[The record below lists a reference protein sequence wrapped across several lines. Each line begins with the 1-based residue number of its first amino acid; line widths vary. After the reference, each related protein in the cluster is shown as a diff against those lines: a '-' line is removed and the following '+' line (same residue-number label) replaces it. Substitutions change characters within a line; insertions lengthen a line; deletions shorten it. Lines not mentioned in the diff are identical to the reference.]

1 MNLKDNNTN
10 VGERIKN
17 IRLEKNLKQ
26 SELADLAGISRV
38 SIGNYER
45 GSRTP
50 NIVILNKI
58 ANALNVTIGELTGLN
73 TSPLT
78 NDEFMSLKN
87 RLDYELKINNGELLY
102 NELDAENLEKL
113 YLSKINEMKELLNQK
128 DEIIKTQKEMI
139 NILKSIKTPL
149 IGGDQNSE

>member
-1 MNLKDNNTN
+1 MNLKDNNTS

-45 GSRTP
+45 GSRNP
-50 NIVILNKI
+50 NIIILNKI
-58 ANALNVTIGELTGLN
+58 ANALNVTIGELTGL
-73 TSPLT
+73 TTAPLT

-102 NELDAENLEKL
+102 KELDAENLEKL
-113 YLSKINEMKELLNQK
+113 YLSKINEMKDLLNQK
-128 DEIIKTQKEMI
+128 DEIIKPQKEMI

-149 IGGDQNSE
+149 LGGDQNSE

>member
-1 MNLKDNNTN
+1 MNLKDNNTS

-45 GSRTP
+45 GSRNP
-50 NIVILNKI
+50 NIIILNKI
-58 ANALNVTIGELTGLN
+58 ANALNVTIGELTGL
-73 TSPLT
+73 TTAPLT

-102 NELDAENLEKL
+102 KELDAENLEKL
-113 YLSKINEMKELLNQK
+113 YLSKINEMKHLLNQK

-149 IGGDQNSE
+149 LGGDQNSE

>member
-1 MNLKDNNTN
+1 MNLKDNNTS

-45 GSRTP
+45 GSRNP
-50 NIVILNKI
+50 NIIILNKI
-58 ANALNVTIGELTGLN
+58 ANALNVTIGELTGL
-73 TSPLT
+73 TTAPLT

-102 NELDAENLEKL
+102 KELDAENLEKL
-113 YLSKINEMKELLNQK
+113 YLSKINEMKDLLNQK

-149 IGGDQNSE
+149 LGGDQNSE